1 MFFKSKLFQEFR
13 SCIYY
18 LARGRSFKMAPISPP
33 EAVKGMKEWKPELF
47 NKKVELPCLVVKSE
61 HVSLLKA
68 PLKNFVFKMP
78 HLSNVQPAEMSENA
92 TGDTNIGGD
101 KLIILSPQTVKSFGD
116 LSTIQ
121 EHLDNI
127 SVSDENFCFKEF
139 SLTSENWNPNEK
151 LKHILPEGEDVS
163 GFSRIGHVI
172 HLNLKDYTEPYKNV
186 IGQVLMELPGIKT
199 VVAKSSNID
208 NTYRN
213 FELEVLAGDKDFEVT
228 VKENGNTFSFDFAK
242 VYWNPRLSTEHERI
256 VKMLKSDSILF
267 DACAGVGPFA
277 IPAARKCRV
286 FANDLNPE
294 SYKWLQYNAK
304 KNKIREDRIDCYN
317 MDARD
322 FIKQV
327 FLPEF
332 LAMCKEENNQD
343 VDIHITMNLP
353 ALAVTLIDVFQGLLW
368 NDREKFSG
376 KDFPLPLLHV
386 YTFSKAE
393 EPHKEV
399 LQRVEEYLG
408 VTVDNVH
415 LKEIAFVRS
424 VAPNKDMY
432 RASVMIPAEVLLRD
446 ISKRKIVVNAI
457 DESNKRLKE

>member
-1 MFFKSKLFQEFR
+1 MLFQPKLFHLHR

-18 LARGRSFKMAPISPP
+18 TARGKSSKMNSISPP
-33 EAVKGMKEWKPELF
+33 EAVKGMKEWRPELF
-47 NKKVELPCLVVKSE
+47 NKKVQLPCLRVKSE
-61 HVSLLKA
+61 HVSSLKA

-78 HLSNVQPAEMSENA
+78 NLSNVQPAEMSENA
-92 TGDTNIGGD
+92 TNMGGD
-101 KLIILSPQTVKSFGD
+101 KLIILSPQTVKTFSD
-116 LSTIQ
+116 LSTVK
-121 EHLDNI
+121 EHLDKI
-127 SVSDENFCFKEF
+127 SVNDENFCLKDFT
-139 SLTSENWNPNEK
+139 LTSDNWNPNDK
-151 LKHILPEGEDVS
+151 LKHILPDGEDVS
-163 GFSRIGHVI
+163 GFSRIGHII

-186 IGQVLMELPGIKT
+186 IGHVLMELPGIKT
-199 VVAKSSNID
+199 VVAKTSNID

-213 FELEVLAGDKDFEVT
+213 FELEVLAGEKDFEVT
-228 VKENGNTFSFDFAK
+228 VKENGNTFSFDFSK

-304 KNKIREDRIDCYN
+304 KNKIREDRINCHN
-317 MDARD
+317 LDARD

-332 LAMCKEENNQD
+332 LAMGKEENNQD
-343 VDIHITMNLP
+343 RDIHITMNLP

-368 NDREKFSG
+368 NDREKISG
-376 KDFPLPLLHV
+376 NEFPLPILHV

-393 EPHKEV
+393 DPHKDV

-408 VTVDNVH
+408 ITLDTVH

-432 RASVMIPAEVLLRD
+432 RASVKIPAEVLLRD
-446 ISKRKIVVNAI
+446 LSKRKLAENSI
-457 DESNKRLKE
+457 DETNKRLKE